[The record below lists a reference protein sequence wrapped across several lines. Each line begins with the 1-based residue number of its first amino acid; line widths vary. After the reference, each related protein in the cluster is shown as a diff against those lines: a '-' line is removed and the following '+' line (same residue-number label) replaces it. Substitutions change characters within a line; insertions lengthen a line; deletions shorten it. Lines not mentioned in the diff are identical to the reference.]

1 MAWPRVIWLTVHSGH
16 FGIGEAGLPMIW
28 LTVHLGHYGIGE
40 AGQAAQRPELRRQAQ
55 SVSERSGDTVLRR
68 VS

>member
-1 MAWPRVIWLTVHSGH
+1 MVSAKPWPRVIWLTVHSGH
-16 FGIGEAGLPMIW
+16 FGIGEAG
-28 LTVHLGHYGIGE
+28 
-40 AGQAAQRPELRRQAQ
+40 QAVQRPELRRQAQ